1 MLLPTFIAT
10 LSTHKVTVNDLESG
24 NLKPIILID
33 VRSPEE
39 YAQDRIGQ
47 SLLVPLE
54 EIQEGRGIQT
64 IEQIAKTYSQAGQP
78 EPTIVLYCEIC
89 PGAIRAYQK
98 LHRTGL
104 NLVVLSG
111 GITAW
116 RQAVPRGKDAEILA
130 PIAIAA

>member
-1 MLLPTFIAT
+1 MPIPSFIASLT
-10 LSTHKVTVNDLESG
+10 TSKVTVRDLEAGS
-24 NLKPIILID
+24 LKPVILID

-39 YAQDRIGQ
+39 YARDRIGH

-54 EIQEGRGIQT
+54 AIQEGHGIQT
-64 IEQIAKTYSQAGQP
+64 VEQIAKTYSQPGQP
-78 EPTIVLYCEIC
+78 DPTIVLYCEIC

-98 LHRTGL
+98 LQRTGL

-116 RQAVPRGKDAEILA
+116 RQMVPCGKDAEVLA
-130 PIAIAA
+130 PIAA

>member
-1 MLLPTFIAT
+1 MPIPSFIASF
-10 LSTHKVTVNDLESG
+10 STSKITVHDLEAG
-24 NLKPIILID
+24 HLKPVIFID

-39 YAQDRIGQ
+39 YARDRIAH
-47 SLLVPLE
+47 SLLVPLK
-54 EIQEGRGIQT
+54 EIQEGHGIQT
-64 IEQIAKTYSQAGQP
+64 VEQIARAYSQSGQP
-78 EPTIVLYCEIC
+78 DPTIVLYCEIC

-98 LHRTGL
+98 LQRTGL

>member
-10 LSTHKVTVNDLESG
+10 LSAHKVTVNDLEAG

-39 YAQDRIGQ
+39 YAQDHIGQ

-54 EIQEGRGIQT
+54 EIQAGQGIQI
-64 IEQIAKTYSQAGQP
+64 IERIARAYSQPGQP
-78 EPTIVLYCEIC
+78 DPTIVLYCEIC

-98 LHRTGL
+98 LQCTGL